1 MNNVSLMQLALAKNL
16 KGGLASLGNRPL
28 EEAQFGLQKSQ
39 LQHQMGREQAQD
51 TRQAEMD
58 ALQRPGMEVNSQVAK
73 NYQEEAK
80 QPLRAS
86 MLMPDVNSVEHWFWT
101 PQDDEK
107 RKGQKADP
115 MITRFASMYG
125 GSWDTKDDSPTRGQL
140 IRPDG
145 TPVTLADAH
154 RNAEPIKA
162 FIAANSGL
170 KHTMQSAKEK
180 LLRSFEKGAVTK
192 PEYDSKLAQINDF
205 ETNPAIQ
212 LQYARKQIDTL
223 SQFGDSGN
231 PLFNSE
237 VTSGLKRWQGTYD
250 KLYDKVEK
258 NRNKFDER
266 QFETEKMKF
275 DRDTKIMVA
284 NIKAG
289 GKPPTQK
296 EIDAQNALKL
306 QHLVGKAKEL
316 GMLIQ
321 AGEDGVVASLTEKEA
336 NRLKALGKTVG
347 MSVYMEATGEER
359 DRPGWFTGD
368 DPLYTVSIVPD
379 TSEKGSKPVQKPVGA
394 VDSFIEKQL
403 GRYPDVAQPEAKPA
417 LQPAH
422 EPTIPELA
430 PAPGQEP
437 EGVEKTNFEID
448 GKQVLKKGKS
458 YLIENSDGTIREL
471 TEVEIKKLADKIRG
485 ESKPINVRFG
495 KRAPGTPRP

>member
-1 MNNVSLMQLALAKNL
+1 MNNVSLMQLALARNL
-16 KGGLASLGNRPL
+16 KGGLSELGNRPL
-28 EEAQFGLQKSQ
+28 QEAQFGLQKSQ

-58 ALQRPGMEVNSQVAK
+58 ELQRPGMEVNSQVAK
-73 NYQEEAK
+73 NYQAEAD
-80 QPLRAS
+80 QPFRAS
-86 MLMPDVNSVEHWFWT
+86 MAMPDVNSVEHWFWA
-101 PQDDEK
+101 PQDSEK
-107 RKGQKADP
+107 RKGQKSEP
-115 MITRFASMYG
+115 MITKLASMYG
-125 GSWDTKDDSPTRGQL
+125 GSWDTRPDSPTRGQ
-140 IRPDG
+140 IMRPDG
-145 TPVTLADAH
+145 TTVKLSDVH
-154 RNAEPIKA
+154 RNAGAIKA

-180 LLRSFEKGAVTK
+180 LLRSFEKGKVTK
-192 PEYDSKLAQINDF
+192 PEYDSKMAQINDF

-237 VTSGLKRWQGTYD
+237 ITNGLKRWQGTYD
-250 KLYDKVEK
+250 KLYNKVEK
-258 NRNKFDER
+258 NIDKFDER
-266 QFETEKMKF
+266 QFEAEKMKF

-321 AGEDGVVASLTEKEA
+321 AGEDGVVASLTDKEA
-336 NRLKALGKTVG
+336 KRLKALGKTVG
-347 MSVYMEATGEER
+347 MSVYTEATGEER

-379 TSEKGSKPVQKPVGA
+379 TSEKGSQPVQKPVGA

-403 GRYPDVAQPEAKPA
+403 GRYPDVNNPEAV
-417 LQPAH
+417 QPVLGQSHA
-422 EPTIPELA
+422 PTEVPTSNKEKEDFFLNLSKNV
-430 PAPGQEP
+430 GQ
-437 EGVEKTNFEID
+437 FD
-448 GKQVLKKGKS
+448 
-458 YLIENSDGTIREL
+458 DEL
-471 TEVEIKKLADKIRG
+471 TQNVEEFIKKAKNPSVEGLYKNI
-485 ESKPINVRFG
+485 
-495 KRAPGTPRP
+495 PGYR